1 MEFLPFSSEEPMLM
15 DYILINDQVIRV
27 TKSNAS
33 MVSLRS
39 FKQKELLSRMHR
51 KTVGSK
57 LQDSFL
63 AFDVFH
69 GRRTIEEVLAL

>member
-1 MEFLPFSSEEPMLM
+1 MEFLPFSSEEPMLR

>member
-1 MEFLPFSSEEPMLM
+1 MEFLPFSSEPMLK

-33 MVSLRS
+33 MISLRS
-39 FKQKELLSRMHR
+39 FKQKDLLSRMHR

-69 GRRTIEEVLAL
+69 GRLTIEEVLAL